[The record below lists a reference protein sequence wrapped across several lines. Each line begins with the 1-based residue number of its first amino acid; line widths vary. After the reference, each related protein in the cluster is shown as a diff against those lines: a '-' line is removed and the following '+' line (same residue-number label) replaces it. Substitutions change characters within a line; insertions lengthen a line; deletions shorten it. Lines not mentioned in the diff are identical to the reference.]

1 MVSLMDK
8 VRVSREVADAL
19 DHVTRTF
26 SNEAIIYA
34 HVTKPEGWL
43 LDHNRALNRISL
55 DMITRAL
62 YIGYEVNETPVEKFN
77 YFYDKYSQSDIMF
90 EKDFL
95 GGMLAVAKWFDLP
108 VKGREE

>member
-1 MVSLMDK
+1 MDK
-8 VRVSREVADAL
+8 VKVSRDVADAL

-43 LDHNRALNRISL
+43 LDENQALNRISL
-55 DMITRAL
+55 DMLIRAL
-62 YIGYEVNETPVEKFN
+62 YIGYEVNETPVERFN
-77 YFYDKYSQSDIMF
+77 YFYDKYSQSDILF
-90 EKDFL
+90 EKYFL
-95 GGMLAVAKWFDLP
+95 SGMLAVAKWFDLP

>member
-1 MVSLMDK
+1 MSK
-8 VRVSREVADAL
+8 VKVSREISGAL

-34 HVTKPEGWL
+34 HVKEPNSL
-43 LDHNRALNRISL
+43 VLDKNRALNGLEL
-55 DMITRAL
+55 DMLIRAL
-62 YIGYEVNETPVEKFN
+62 YIGYEVEETPVEKFN
-77 YFYDKYSQSDIMF
+77 YFYDKYSQSNLMF

>member
-1 MVSLMDK
+1 MDK
-8 VRVSREVADAL
+8 VKVSREVAEEL
-19 DHVTRTF
+19 DK
-26 SNEAIIYA
+26 I
-34 HVTKPEGWL
+34 TKPAMLIHQIATSEPIECIDRFGNL
-43 LDHNRALNRISL
+43 TFDELI
-55 DMITRAL
+55 RAL

-77 YFYDKYSQSDIMF
+77 YFFDKYSQSDIMF

>member
-1 MVSLMDK
+1 MDK
-8 VRVSREVADAL
+8 VKVSREIANSL
-19 DHVTRTF
+19 DYVTRTF

-34 HVTKPEGWL
+34 HVKEPNSWA
-43 LDHNRALNRISL
+43 LDKNRALNGLEL
-55 DMITRAL
+55 DTLIRSL
-62 YIGYEVNETPVEKFN
+62 YIGYEVEETPVEKFN
-77 YFYDKYSQSDIMF
+77 YFYDKYSQSNLMF